1 MVNFINILEQ
11 AQQVTYLIDPKAFI
25 LGCTAIG
32 GGIGVLAG
40 IGTGAGQGY
49 AAAAAI
55 TSLTRQP
62 EMEGKI
68 RSTLIFGNAMAETSA
83 IYGLV
88 ISLIL
93 IFTNFIVD
101 KF

>member
-1 MVNFINILEQ
+1 MLELFNFLEE
-11 AQQVTYLIDPKAFI
+11 VYLIDPRAFI

-49 AAAAAI
+49 ACAAAI
-55 TSLTRQP
+55 TASARQP
-62 EMEGKI
+62 EMRGSI
-68 RSTLIFGNAMAETSA
+68 RGTLIFGNAMAETSA

-93 IFTNFIVD
+93 IFTNIILD

>member
-1 MVNFINILEQ
+1 MFDFINVLEK
-11 AQQVTYLIDPKAFI
+11 ATEVYLIDPRAFI

-40 IGTGAGQGY
+40 IGTGAGQGH

-62 EMEGKI
+62 EMESKI

-88 ISLIL
+88 ISIIL
-93 IFTNFIVD
+93 IFTNFIID

>member
-1 MVNFINILEQ
+1 MSDFL
-11 AQQVTYLIDPKAFI
+11 QVLQDVYLIDPKAFI

-40 IGTGAGQGY
+40 IGTGAGQGH
-49 AAAAAI
+49 ACAAAI
-55 TSLTRQP
+55 TAIARQP
-62 EMEGKI
+62 EMKSDI
-68 RSTLIFGNAMAETSA
+68 RGTLIFGNAMAETSA

-93 IFTNFIVD
+93 IFTNTILD
-101 KF
+101 KFVG

>member
-1 MVNFINILEQ
+1 MLEMFKILED
-11 AQQVTYLIDPKAFI
+11 VYLIDPRAFI

-40 IGTGAGQGY
+40 IGTGAGQGH

-55 TSLTRQP
+55 TATARQP

-68 RSTLIFGNAMAETSA
+68 RSTLLLGDAIAETSA
-83 IYGLV
+83 IYGLL
-88 ISLIL
+88 ISIIL
-93 IFTNFIVD
+93 IFTNFILD

>member
-1 MVNFINILEQ
+1 MLDFFNFLE
-11 AQQVTYLIDPKAFI
+11 ATTLIDPKAFI
-25 LGCTAIG
+25 IGCTAIG

-55 TSLTRQP
+55 TAIARQP
-62 EMEGKI
+62 EMENKV
-68 RSTLIFGNAMAETSA
+68 RSTLILGDAIAETSA
-83 IYGLV
+83 IYGLF
-88 ISLIL
+88 ISIIL
-93 IFTNFIVD
+93 IFTNIILN